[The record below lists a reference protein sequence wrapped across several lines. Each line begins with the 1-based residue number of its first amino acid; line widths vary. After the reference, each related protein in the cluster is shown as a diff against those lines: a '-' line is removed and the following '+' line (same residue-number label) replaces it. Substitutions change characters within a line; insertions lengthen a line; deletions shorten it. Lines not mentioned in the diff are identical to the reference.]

1 MIRLSWTIILEFSIL
16 ILTDWKIANFNG
28 FNFNPGQSFT
38 LGSLSSSNE
47 VWRVIIFI
55 FSPPS
60 SEHYHEKFVAR
71 AKLSLAMREGKLW
84 VMLQLLTSH
93 SPDCWCAGRQSWP
106 DRETTPGWPIRWLQ
120 HWPTTGVLTPSGEIT
135 RGNTPPSP
143 SQPGEGRGRNNFIF
157 SFFQCSP

>member
-106 DRETTPGWPIRWLQ
+106 DRETTPGWPIRWWLLL
-120 HWPTTGVLTPSGEIT
+120 TGELKMVITWRASGENQHIVRYLLHT
-135 RGNTPPSP
+135 LNAH
-143 SQPGEGRGRNNFIF
+143 
-157 SFFQCSP
+157 